1 MNRVRRRRSFRHLSA
16 LAVVAISAVARA
28 DAPGLER
35 ALSWVPEDAVSF
47 VVIPDLKHL
56 NDDLV
61 QLIDGTGQGGV
72 LAMGRPID
80 LLKAQLGVG
89 ANLDDKGS
97 LALYYPA
104 AAPVAAGAAPA
115 PLTLPVVVVPVT
127 DADAFLAANLK
138 PAPEQGE
145 GAYTTA
151 SGVTF
156 FVRKLEGRVALAPS
170 KESLPHEGPM
180 RGISERFR
188 ARLKADEMPWL
199 DRADVVAWGSRDA
212 LHAAVERARVTPM
225 PEAADNAAVPG
236 AAAFAGTAEQREAF
250 RKKSLDIAD
259 MLADGVV
266 VLDVDP
272 LGIFV
277 ATIGVAEPSS
287 ALAAVTAGGEG
298 RPAKFDRIP
307 QKDFYL
313 ALAADIDGLGGA
325 AKFGELVDLAGV
337 PRTTLPD
344 WFFAEG
350 TDLRGLQFAA
360 YPSKLGVAIGGALND
375 SSLFVA
381 SRDPARTMARI
392 KQSIESLAGE
402 TAGIRRE
409 PSWNTEKK
417 LKSGEVVTAF
427 EVKETIVDASKR
439 PPLDYERLIK
449 QFIVGSRGLNGLAK
463 QLGDGVVVTFSQR
476 PDVYGRA
483 LEAAAGTKS
492 LAGDDTVQSIEA
504 WLPPSRDVEAMVGI
518 GRIVQLATQIASSF
532 VSEAQLKSMIPE
544 IEADAPPIGAS
555 IEIGGGRVRSVF
567 VVPVQVIKMMTQA
580 ANAARKQ
587 QQQGVGGEPAPA
599 AEKAP

>member
-1 MNRVRRRRSFRHLSA
+1 
-16 LAVVAISAVARA
+16 
-28 DAPGLER
+28 
-35 ALSWVPEDAVSF
+35 
-47 VVIPDLKHL
+47 
-56 NDDLV
+56 
-61 QLIDGTGQGGV
+61 
-72 LAMGRPID
+72 
-80 LLKAQLGVG
+80 
-89 ANLDDKGS
+89 
-97 LALYYPA
+97 
-104 AAPVAAGAAPA
+104 
-115 PLTLPVVVVPVT
+115 
-127 DADAFLAANLK
+127 
-138 PAPEQGE
+138 
-145 GAYTTA
+145 
-151 SGVTF
+151 
-156 FVRKLEGRVALAPS
+156 
-170 KESLPHEGPM
+170 
-180 RGISERFR
+180 
-188 ARLKADEMPWL
+188 
-199 DRADVVAWGSRDA
+199 
-212 LHAAVERARVTPM
+212 
-225 PEAADNAAVPG
+225 
-236 AAAFAGTAEQREAF
+236 
-250 RKKSLDIAD
+250 

-325 AKFGELVDLAGV
+325 AKFGELVDLAGI
-337 PRTTLPD
+337 PRTTLPE
-344 WFFAEG
+344 WFFTEG
-350 TDLRGLQFAA
+350 ADLRALQFAA

-402 TAGIRRE
+402 TDGIRRE

-463 QLGDGVVVTFSQR
+463 QLGDGVVLTFSQR
-476 PDVYGRA
+476 PDVYSRA
-483 LEAAAGTKS
+483 LEAASGTKS

-504 WLPPSRDVEAMVGI
+504 WMPASRDVEAMVGI
-518 GRIVQLATQIASSF
+518 GRIVQLGTQIASSF

-555 IEIGGGRVRSVF
+555 IELGGGRVRSVF

-587 QQQGVGGEPAPA
+587 QQGVEVPPA
-599 AEKAP
+599 AGKTP